1 MQVGIRAKQDLTRRQ
16 LLVRT
21 ASTVA
26 IAGLGSF
33 AKPYLSRASDRPQ
46 IPSGLASGDV
56 SAGSAVVWARV
67 DRAARMQ
74 VEWSTLES
82 FKTVVGVASSQASA
96 EHDFTS
102 KALLEGLPPGQD
114 IFYRVRFEDLDAGI
128 SGETQVGHFRTAP
141 LDKGFIVCLV
151 RRRCGP
157 GMGHRSLSRRHA
169 HLWDHAGKP
178 SGFFRSFGGSYL
190 RRLSYSR

>member
-1 MQVGIRAKQDLTRRQ
+1 MPVAIRPKQDLTRRQ
-16 LLVRT
+16 LLVRS

-26 IAGLGSF
+26 LAGLGSF

-46 IPSGLASGDV
+46 ITCGLASGDV

-82 FKTVVGVASSQASA
+82 FKTIIGVASSQASA

-141 LDKGFIVCLV
+141 PDKGSISFVWSGDTAGQGWGIDPSRGGMRTYGTMLENRPEFFI
-151 RRRCGP
+151 
-157 GMGHRSLSRRHA
+157 H
-169 HLWDHAGKP
+169 
-178 SGFFRSFGGSYL
+178 SGAIL
-190 RRLSYSR
+190 